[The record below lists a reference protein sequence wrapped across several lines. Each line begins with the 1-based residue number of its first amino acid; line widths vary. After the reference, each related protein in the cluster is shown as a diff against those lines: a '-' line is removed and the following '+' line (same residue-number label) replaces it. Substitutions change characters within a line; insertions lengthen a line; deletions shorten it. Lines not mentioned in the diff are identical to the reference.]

1 VRTIRE
7 LTEDAFAQHIAGN
20 RDAAAQMYDRLL
32 GITDGRDGNVLYGYG
47 LLAAQ
52 DEKHGLGAYL
62 VQHALKIFPDHAPS
76 WVNLGICLKNLGRD
90 LPALDAYTE
99 ALRIDPESP
108 EALNAISAYYVNR
121 GMPEKV
127 VEYAERGLKS
137 APEHPHLHN
146 HMALGLLELG
156 RYEEA
161 WPHYE
166 YRWRLPERIKDR
178 RPYTCPRWNGE
189 RVGTLAIHGEQGIG
203 DEILFMSVF
212 GKVAERVGRVVIE
225 CEKRLVPMFERSFGV
240 PCYAAHDELIAA
252 EGEPDAYVPMAS
264 LFGIVGMPGG
274 KPYMERASGRLFDRP
289 IVGLAWRGGTSRTNK
304 RERTLALSELKPL
317 IKALP
322 TATFLSVQYGKD
334 TVLAEAQEFGLGNC
348 HDASL
353 ENLAANIAGCDLV
366 VTVCQT
372 AVHLAGAMGVPC
384 WVLTPKKCAW
394 RYAGKSDRVPW
405 YNSVRLFRQGDDEKW
420 GPVVERMAA
429 ELPGFFA

>member
-20 RDAAAQMYDRLL
+20 RDAAADMYDKLL
-32 GITDGRDGNVLYGYG
+32 GFTDGRDANVLYGYG

-121 GMPEKV
+121 GMPEKII
-127 VEYAERGLKS
+127 EYAERGLKF

-156 RYEEA
+156 RYDEA

-166 YRWRLPERIKDR
+166 YRWSLPERIKDR

-203 DEILFMSVF
+203 DEIFFMSCLTDVP
-212 GKVAERVGRVVIE
+212 
-225 CEKRLVPMFERSFGV
+225 CDRLVVECADRLVNLFEQSEIDACFF
-240 PCYAAHDELIAA
+240 PTHEALIASA
-252 EGEPDAYVPMAS
+252 GEPDAYIAMGS
-264 LFGIVGMPGG
+264 LPGICGMPNR
-274 KPYMERASGRLFDRP
+274 KPFMPRP
-289 IVGLAWRGGTSRTNK
+289 KEVVPKRIGLAWRGGTQRTHKNT
-304 RERTLALSELKPL
+304 RTLKLEQFRPILDVPGYE
-317 IKALP
+317 
-322 TATFLSVQYGKD
+322 FVSVQYGAVEKE
-334 TVLAEAQEFGLGNC
+334 AEAAGVKHFDVGMDVEAIQNVV
-348 HDASL
+348 ASC
-353 ENLAANIAGCDLV
+353 EMVISV
-366 VTVCQT
+366 PQT
-372 AVHLAGAMGVPC
+372 AVHQAGAMGVKC
-384 WVLTPKKCAW
+384 ICLAPKAISW
-394 RYAGKSDRVPW
+394 QFAQASW
-405 YNSVRLFRQGDDEKW
+405 YDSVEIWRQGDTEKW
-420 GPVVERMAA
+420 EPLIQRVA
-429 ELPGFFA
+429 ESLR